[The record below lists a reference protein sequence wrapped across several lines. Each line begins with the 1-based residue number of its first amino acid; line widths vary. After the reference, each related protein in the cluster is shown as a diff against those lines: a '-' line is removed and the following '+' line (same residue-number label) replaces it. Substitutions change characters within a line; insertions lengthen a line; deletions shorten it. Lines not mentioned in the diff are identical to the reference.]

1 MPQKFSADSSS
12 TPNSTSASVRSRSST
27 QTTDAE
33 RVSLRLGSVTW
44 SCIPFSSHSNTRIL
58 APCLLTISVSPAA
71 VTPWPRLLTPETMR
85 GMRTRTRVE
94 RRCFSLAPRA
104 NPFVGVR
111 SGIPKPDG
119 WRESSQPR
127 ARRQG
132 GSSVQLDDVLVVEH
146 VVALDALAVEPGPAP
161 EAGGREIE
169 MGRKRTNTP
178 PQHKQHP
185 PL

>member
-12 TPNSTSASVRSRSST
+12 TPNSTSTSVRSRSST
-27 QTTDAE
+27 QTTEAA
-33 RVSLRLGSVTW
+33 RVSLRVGRVTW

-71 VTPWPRLLTPETMR
+71 VTVCPRLFTPETMR
-85 GMRTRTRVE
+85 GMWTRTRVE
-94 RRCFSLAPRA
+94 RRSFSLAPRA
-104 NPFVGVR
+104 NPFVGVK
-111 SGIPKPDG
+111 SGIPNPDG

-132 GSSVQLDDVLVVEH
+132 GSGVQLDDVLVVEH

-161 EAGGREIE
+161 EAGGLEVGGGVLVYA
-169 MGRKRTNTP
+169 GRRAAR
-178 PQHKQHP
+178 
-185 PL
+185 

>member
-12 TPNSTSASVRSRSST
+12 TPNSTSASVWSRSST
-27 QTTDAE
+27 QTTEAA
-33 RVSLRLGSVTW
+33 RVNLRLARVT
-44 SCIPFSSHSNTRIL
+44 CKRIPFSSRSSTRIL

-132 GSSVQLDDVLVVEH
+132 GSGVQLDDVLVVEH

-161 EAGGREIE
+161 EAGELEI
-169 MGRKRTNTP
+169 GGDLLVNAGS
-178 PQHKQHP
+178 
-185 PL
+185 

>member
-71 VTPWPRLLTPETMR
+71 VTVCPRLFTPETMR
-85 GMRTRTRVE
+85 GMWTRTRVE
-94 RRCFSLAPRA
+94 RRSFSLAPRA
-104 NPFVGVR
+104 NPFVGVK

-132 GSSVQLDDVLVVEH
+132 GSGVELDDVLVVDH
-146 VVALDALAVEPGPAP
+146 FLA
-161 EAGGREIE
+161 RY
-169 MGRKRTNTP
+169 
-178 PQHKQHP
+178 
-185 PL
+185 PLPYHNGFSRVPNDLELSG